1 MIQTPSRS
9 QPCETQIPY
18 HIEVSGWV
26 QEGLGVVLKE
36 PSLWTLFWAK

>member
-26 QEGLGVVLKE
+26 QEGLGVV
-36 PSLWTLFWAK
+36 AKRTVSVDSFLG